1 MGESSQPHGEQT
13 ATMRA
18 VILLAVLCC
27 AGASHYGK
35 APCQSDETSFLIN
48 ADQGASVCA
57 AKCGPEE
64 QCPED
69 TPAGTK
75 AKPRCAL
82 RDSKGTK
89 YCAITCFLNG
99 KCPPTAECTRP
110 AGAIIGYCAYPNATV
125 QESNLAVTPL
135 EHVDVVPNK
144 AFAALIDSW
153 TSVVDSA
160 KGGCAKPGACGLV
173 YQGCCFGAGRSGDS
187 CTCKLTDGSGE
198 VGSTCTGT
206 DKAGACGLAY
216 TACCAVAKIKGQP
229 CTCDVESA

>member
-1 MGESSQPHGEQT
+1 MGDEQT

-82 RDSKGTK
+82 RDNKGTK

-153 TSVVDSA
+153 TSVVDST

-173 YQGCCFGAGRSGDS
+173 YQGWCLWFGLHCMLRCGQDQRPALHLRCRVGLEDS
-187 CTCKLTDGSGE
+187 SQ
-198 VGSTCTGT
+198 VFNYSTN
-206 DKAGACGLAY
+206 KY
-216 TACCAVAKIKGQP
+216 TNYSINKYTV
-229 CTCDVESA
+229 